1 MGSFSENKHVG
12 THGDAGTFSFFGNKT
27 ITTGEGG
34 MVIFKDKSVY
44 EHAKVLR
51 DHGMSKDKK
60 YWHEYIG
67 FNYRMTN
74 MQAAIG
80 LAQMEVARKFVKA
93 KQDLAK
99 EYNKN
104 LSVIKNL
111 QLPGNFG
118 NVVNSYWLYTVVLPE
133 ELAGY
138 RDKILDFMLKDGV
151 EARPIFFPM
160 SEMPPYQ
167 RYIDKHNEYPISK
180 YLAKSSISLP
190 SGVNL
195 TKDDILRAS
204 NAFIKAIDQAQLD
217 DELS

>member
-1 MGSFSENKHVG
+1 
-12 THGDAGTFSFFGNKT
+12 
-27 ITTGEGG
+27 
-34 MVIFKDKSVY
+34 
-44 EHAKVLR
+44 
-51 DHGMSKDKK
+51 MSKDKK

-80 LAQMEVARKFVKA
+80 VAQMEAAPKFIKA
-93 KQDLAK
+93 KQDLAA

-111 QLPGNFG
+111 QFPGNFG
-118 NVVNSYWLYTVVLPE
+118 NVINSYWLYTVVLPE
-133 ELAGY
+133 ELSNY
-138 RDKILDFMLKDGV
+138 RDKILDIMLKDGV

-167 RYIDKHNEYPISK
+167 RYIDKLNEYPISK

-204 NAFIKAIDQAQLD
+204 NAFIKAIDQAQVD
-217 DELS
+217 S